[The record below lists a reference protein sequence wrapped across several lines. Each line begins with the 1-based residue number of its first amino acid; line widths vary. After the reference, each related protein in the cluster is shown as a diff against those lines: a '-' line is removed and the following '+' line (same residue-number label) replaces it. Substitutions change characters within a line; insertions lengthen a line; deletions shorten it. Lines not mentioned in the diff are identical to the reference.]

1 MDFGGDGYND
11 LVFPF
16 QNAATGHWNQAVFY
30 FALGSDVVVGRSNST
45 HAFAVNLQST
55 DRVPLFATFD
65 VDGNGKDDVMCVEQR
80 KKDSYYPYTI
90 VQLADGT
97 KLNRTAV
104 KFTLLQGVSKDI
116 EIFYASL
123 G

>member
-16 QNAATGHWNQAVFY
+16 QNAATGHWNQTVFY
-30 FALGSDVVVGRSNST
+30 FALGSDVVVGRSDST

-65 VDGNGKDDVMCVEQR
+65 VDGNGKDDVVCGTTQKGQLLSMHHSATCRRNEIKPHSSKVYSITGCKQR
-80 KKDSYYPYTI
+80 H
-90 VQLADGT
+90 
-97 KLNRTAV
+97 
-104 KFTLLQGVSKDI
+104 
-116 EIFYASL
+116 
-123 G
+123 